1 MVAAVLVCLL
11 FIVSALCWKYHERI
25 LGVLPWVL
33 CAIGMALYPLA
44 YLRRMSLI
52 DWILIACGVWA
63 AAYIALKTRE
73 DGTGKLLC
81 ELKRQFLDSHL
92 WVAAAI
98 LVVAC
103 VLLRGEKILEWD
115 GYSFWGPDTKGL
127 YYYDGFAPK
136 YANPAP
142 GFGNYTPM
150 AQIIWWWFLHLGGVY
165 DEQYIFF
172 GYYVFGALMLFSA
185 ADKFRAANTRWNILC
200 AVVACVSAV
209 ILPGAAC
216 TAWYRALC
224 VDPLASILFGAL
236 LSETVHRPKEN
247 RALWRIKLLTG
258 FFCLPLIKSVAVL
271 SALLAVG
278 FYFIWLGREK
288 LERRFALACLAV
300 TSASSLSWVVFCRL
314 TDRTGY
320 LSGNF
325 SSAFAD
331 RLSELKTGA
340 FFAPGLT
347 RGYIASYVRAFI
359 SSPIHREKTWA
370 IDLSPLAL
378 LILLF
383 LSVFVLWKV
392 GCVPRGNVK
401 SLAGFMILTTAVMY
415 TMMGIGQLTMFYD
428 ETQYLEPANALTL
441 MTRYCSPAS
450 IGLLMLLFS
459 FASCGA
465 EGADVNLPSTKQV
478 VCCAASGI
486 FILSCGA
493 YAEMGKRFIY
503 DPLDEQRIE
512 KRGYFRVMYEDF
524 LDTVAE
530 IPVNGGTSRVLL
542 GTYETEMN
550 PIVVN
555 EASPV
560 SFVSVSL
567 SGDVETDLPRL
578 AQEAERSHA
587 GYLYLN
593 GASDALIDALS
604 ERMDEPFELR
614 RLYKLAE
621 TGDLFSDSVGAHRGY
636 DARGG

>member
-1 MVAAVLVCLL
+1 MTAAVLICLL
-11 FIVSALCWKYHERI
+11 LIVSALCWKYHGRI

-33 CAIGMALYPLA
+33 CGIGMLLYPLA

-52 DWILIACGVWA
+52 DWIVIACGVRA
-63 AAYIALKTRE
+63 AVYIAVKARK
-73 DGTGKLLC
+73 DGGKKLLD

-92 WVAAAI
+92 WVATAI

-150 AQIIWWWFLHLGGVY
+150 AQIIWWWFLHLGGAY

-172 GYYVFGALMLFSA
+172 GYYVFGALMLLSA
-185 ADKFRAANTRWNILC
+185 ADKFRAADTRWNILR
-200 AVVACVSAV
+200 AVVACASAV
-209 ILPGAAC
+209 ILPGVAC

-247 RALWRIKLLTG
+247 RALWRIKLLIG
-258 FFCLPLIKSVAVL
+258 FFCLPLIKSVAIL
-271 SALLAVG
+271 SALLAVS
-278 FYFIWLGREK
+278 FYFIWLRREK
-288 LERRFALACLAV
+288 PERRFALACLAV
-300 TSASSLSWVVFCRL
+300 ASVSSLSWVVFCRL

-331 RLSELKTGA
+331 RISELKTGA

-347 RGYIASYVRAFI
+347 RGYIASYIRAFVF
-359 SSPIHREKTWA
+359 SPIHREKTWA
-370 IDLSPLAL
+370 VDLSPLAL
-378 LILLF
+378 LLLLF
-383 LSVFVLWKV
+383 LAALVLCKI
-392 GCVPRGNVK
+392 GCVPRGNAK
-401 SLAGFMILTTAVMY
+401 PLIGFMALTVVVMY

-459 FASCGA
+459 FASCKAEGA
-465 EGADVNLPSTKQV
+465 EGKLPSARQA
-478 VCCAASGI
+478 VCCAVSGAL
-486 FILSCGA
+486 ILSCGA
-493 YAEMGKRFIY
+493 YAEMGRRFIH
-503 DPLDEQRIE
+503 DPLDEQRME
-512 KRGYFRVMYEDF
+512 KRGYFSMVYGDF
-524 LDTVAE
+524 LDAIAE
-530 IPVNGGTSRVLL
+530 IPVNGETSRVLL
-542 GTYETEMN
+542 GIYETEMN

-567 SGDVETDLPRL
+567 SGDAETDLSRL
-578 AQEAERSHA
+578 AREAERSHA

-593 GASDALIDALS
+593 GAGDELIDALS
-604 ERMDEPFELR
+604 ERMRESFELR

-621 TGDLFSDSVGAHRGY
+621 IKGLFSLS
-636 DARGG
+636 

>member
-1 MVAAVLVCLL
+1 MTAVVLICLL
-11 FIVSALCWKYHERI
+11 FIVSALCWKYHERV
-25 LGVLPWVL
+25 LGILPWLL
-33 CAIGMALYPLA
+33 CAIGAALYPLA

-52 DWILIACGVWA
+52 DWILIGCGVLA
-63 AAYIALKTRE
+63 AAYIALKTRK
-73 DGTGKLLC
+73 DGTKELFY

-98 LVVAC
+98 LVAAC

-115 GYSFWGPDTKGL
+115 GYGFWGPDTKGL

-172 GYYVFGALMLFSA
+172 GYYIFGALMLFSA
-185 ADKFRAANTRWNILC
+185 ADKFRAADARWSIPC
-200 AVVACVSAV
+200 AVAACVPAAV
-209 ILPGAAC
+209 LPGVAC

-236 LSETVHRPKEN
+236 LSETVHRPNEN
-247 RALWRIKLLTG
+247 RVLWRIKLLTG
-258 FFCLPLIKSVAVL
+258 FFCLPLVKSVAIL
-271 SALLAVG
+271 SALLAVS
-278 FYFIWLGREK
+278 FYYIWLRREK
-288 LERRFALACLAV
+288 RERKFALACLAV
-300 TSASSLSWVVFCRL
+300 ASASSLSWVVFCRL

-320 LSGNF
+320 LSGGF
-325 SSAFAD
+325 SSALAD
-331 RLSELKTGA
+331 RISELKTGA

-347 RGYIASYVRAFI
+347 RGYIASYIRAFI

-370 IDLSPLAL
+370 VDLSPLAL
-378 LILLF
+378 LLLLF
-383 LSVFVLWKV
+383 LAAFALCRA
-392 GCVPRGNVK
+392 GCVPKGNLK
-401 SLAGFMILTTAVMY
+401 PLAGFMALTVVVMY
-415 TMMGIGQLTMFYD
+415 AMMGVGQLTMFYD

-465 EGADVNLPSTKQV
+465 EGADVNLPPV
-478 VCCAASGI
+478 RRGVCCALSGI
-486 FILSCGA
+486 LILSCGA
-493 YAEMGKRFIY
+493 YAEMGRRFIH
-503 DPLDEQRIE
+503 DPLDEQRME
-512 KRGYFRVMYEDF
+512 RRGYFSLMYGDF
-524 LDTVAE
+524 LDAVAD
-530 IPVNGGTSRVLL
+530 IPINGETSRVLL
-542 GTYETEMN
+542 GIYETEMN

-567 SGDVETDLPRL
+567 SGDVETDLSRL

-593 GASDALIDALS
+593 GAGDDLVDALS
-604 ERMDEPFELR
+604 ERMNEPFELR

-621 TGDLFSDSVGAHRGY
+621 IRGLFPLD
-636 DARGG
+636 